1 MREELKKINE
11 VRSTFTATFERM
23 GTKSSF
29 GHPKPTM
36 LFKDV
41 RNQTGEI
48 VAEHLWFNYT
58 KGFMELDLQVGNVVQ
73 FDARVKAYEKGY
85 KGRRDDVWDSPIET
99 DYKLSHPTH
108 VVKL

>member
-29 GHPKPTM
+29 GHPKPTL

-41 RNQTGEI
+41 RDHTGRI
-48 VAEHLWFNYT
+48 VTEHLWFNYT
-58 KGFMELDLQVGNVVQ
+58 KGFMELGLQVGDVVQ
-73 FDARVKAYEKGY
+73 FDARVKEYEKGY
-85 KGRRDDVWDSPIET
+85 KGWRDDVWDSPIET
-99 DYKLSHPTH
+99 DYKLSHPTRL
-108 VVKL
+108 VKL